1 MKPGVPIVDPVGCDG
16 SVVLTLARLGRV
28 LERNCSQ
35 LTLAQYRL
43 LALVRGGGERAS
55 ALAGRLDISRP
66 TVTAVVDGL
75 VERGLLGRS
84 AVVGDRRAY
93 AINITAAGL
102 AAVGQ
107 AETTMSAKLAG
118 LLARTDDPARVR
130 SGLVALGRA
139 LDEAVAE
146 RLAEAPG

>member
-1 MKPGVPIVDPVGCDG
+1 MKPGYPIVDPAGCEG
-16 SVVLTLARLGRV
+16 SMVLTLARLGRV

-35 LTLAQYRL
+35 LSLAQYRL
-43 LALVRGGGERAS
+43 LALVKGGGDRAS
-55 ALAGRLDISRP
+55 ALAGHLDISRP

-75 VERGLLGRS
+75 VERGLLERS
-84 AVVGDRRAY
+84 AVAGDRRAY
-93 AINITAAGL
+93 AISITSAGL
-102 AAVGQ
+102 AAVGD
-107 AETTMSAKLAG
+107 AETTMAAKLAG

-146 RLAEAPG
+146 RMAESPR